1 MTTKLLRKNPAEVVR
16 AEECGYNKWGTSFKD
31 GIHADPLSSPILS
44 EMWRA
49 VDDERLHSDVT
60 SVCTTSV
67 P

>member
-1 MTTKLLRKNPAEVVR
+1 MTTKLLRKNPTEVVR
-16 AEECGYNKWGTSFKD
+16 AEEAGYNEWGRSFKD
-31 GIHADPLSSPILS
+31 GSHVDPFSSPILS
-44 EMWRA
+44 EMWRT